1 MTEIQERVALATRLI
16 QGDIPVQAL
25 LEALAEGVII
35 VNSQGDIALANRRAG
50 EMFGYEPDE
59 LVGRPLGVLLPER
72 FAQVHEQQVAHFFR
86 EPRFRPMGQGFDL
99 VARRKNGEEFPVEI
113 SLSYLETG
121 SDALALAFIT
131 DITPRKQAEEEL
143 TQRNEDL
150 DAFAHTVAHDL
161 QASVSLLVGYS
172 ELLLED
178 LETIPLEQMRAHL
191 EMMVKSGRKVS
202 SIIQE
207 LLLFARIPKE
217 DINMVPLD
225 MASIVSEAIG
235 RLEELVQETGAEIV
249 LPESYPNALGHRSW
263 VEEVW
268 FNYLSNAL
276 KYGGYPPHLELGGTL
291 QEDNYVKF
299 WVKDNGPGLAPEQ
312 FQHLFT
318 PYSRL
323 DQAYGQGHG
332 LGLSIARRIV
342 EKLNGQVTVESD
354 LGRGSVFGFTLLS
367 ADKPSAQSNTRETG

>member
-1 MTEIQERVALATRLI
+1 
-16 QGDIPVQAL
+16 
-25 LEALAEGVII
+25 
-35 VNSQGDIALANRRAG
+35 
-50 EMFGYEPDE
+50 
-59 LVGRPLGVLLPER
+59 
-72 FAQVHEQQVAHFFR
+72 
-86 EPRFRPMGQGFDL
+86 
-99 VARRKNGEEFPVEI
+99 
-113 SLSYLETG
+113 
-121 SDALALAFIT
+121 
-131 DITPRKQAEEEL
+131 
-143 TQRNEDL
+143 
-150 DAFAHTVAHDL
+150 
-161 QASVSLLVGYS
+161 
-172 ELLLED
+172 
-178 LETIPLEQMRAHL
+178 MRAHL

-217 DINMVPLD
+217 DVKLVPLD
-225 MASIVSEAIG
+225 MASIVGEAIG
-235 RLEELVQETGAEIV
+235 RLEELVRETGAEIV

-299 WVKDNGPGLAPEQ
+299 WVKDSGPGLAPEQ
-312 FQHLFT
+312 LQHLFT

-323 DQAYGQGHG
+323 DQAQGQGHG

-367 ADKPSAQSNTRETG
+367 ADKPSARSSTRETG

>member
-1 MTEIQERVALATRLI
+1 
-16 QGDIPVQAL
+16 
-25 LEALAEGVII
+25 
-35 VNSQGDIALANRRAG
+35 
-50 EMFGYEPDE
+50 
-59 LVGRPLGVLLPER
+59 
-72 FAQVHEQQVAHFFR
+72 
-86 EPRFRPMGQGFDL
+86 MGQGLDL

-113 SLSYLETG
+113 SLSYLETE
-121 SDALALAFIT
+121 SDTLALAFIT

-178 LETIPLEQMRAHL
+178 LETMPLEQMRAHL

-217 DINMVPLD
+217 DVKLVPLD
-225 MASIVSEAIG
+225 MASIVGEAIG
-235 RLEELVQETGAEIV
+235 RLEELVRETGAEIV

-299 WVKDNGPGLAPEQ
+299 WVKDSGPGLAPEQ
-312 FQHLFT
+312 LQHLFT

-323 DQAYGQGHG
+323 DQAQGQGHG

-367 ADKPSAQSNTRETG
+367 ADKPSARSSTRETG